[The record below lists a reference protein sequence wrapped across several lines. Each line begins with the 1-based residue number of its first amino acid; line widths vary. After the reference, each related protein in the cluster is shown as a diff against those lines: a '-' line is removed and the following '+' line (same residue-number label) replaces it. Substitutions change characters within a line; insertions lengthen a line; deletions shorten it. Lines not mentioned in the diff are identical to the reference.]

1 MKTRTAAVVVVGD
14 LARSPRMVNHAR
26 ELARCGVRVWL
37 VGYLD
42 REFDVPEGVLVRA
55 LHWPRNR
62 NGSAGWWLPKAGLRM
77 GWALFDLL
85 AILCRLRP
93 DTILVQNPPAFPT
106 LLAGWIASRVVRAQL
121 VLDWH
126 NYGYSMLAL
135 RLGGG
140 HPMTRIAAHY
150 EVFAARRASHHFCV
164 SEAMRQDIERA
175 FGLKARVLYDLPV
188 RWDGRD
194 VAAGERAIVVCP
206 SGWTAD
212 EDMDLL
218 LDALG
223 ILGPSE
229 WEFHL
234 TGDGPSRRRL
244 EPRIEALRNAG
255 TAIHLG
261 FLEERDYR
269 ALLGRAFIGLSL
281 HRSASRLD
289 LPMKIV
295 DLFGAGVPVCA
306 LDYGPVLREQV
317 REGETGLFFRTA
329 AELAELLGRLQ
340 AQPAL
345 ALQMRGWVRRRRNAT
360 WPVEWRRVAGPV
372 IGVADAA

>member
-1 MKTRTAAVVVVGD
+1 MKTRSAAVVVVGD

-26 ELARCGVRVWL
+26 ELARCGFRVWL
-37 VGYLD
+37 VGYRD
-42 REFDVPEGVLVRA
+42 REFAVPEGVLVRA

-62 NGSAGWWLPKAGLRM
+62 NGPAGWSLPRAGLRM

-85 AILCRLRP
+85 AVVLRLRP

-106 LLAGWIASRVVRAQL
+106 LLAAWIGSRMVRARF

-135 RLGGG
+135 RLGRD
-140 HPMTRIAAHY
+140 HWITRIAARY
-150 EVFAARRASHHFCV
+150 EAFGARRASHHFCV

-175 FGLKARVLYDLPV
+175 FGLNARVLYDLPMQ
-188 RWDGRD
+188 W
-194 VAAGERAIVVCP
+194 AAGSLADGEAGIVVCP

-218 LDALG
+218 LDALRM
-223 ILGPSE
+223 LGPGRF
-229 WEFHL
+229 EFHL
-234 TGDGPSRRRL
+234 TGDGPTRRGL
-244 EPRIEALRNAG
+244 EPRIQELRNAG

-269 ALLGRAFIGLSL
+269 ALLNRALIGLSL
-281 HRSASRLD
+281 HCSSSCLD

-295 DLFGAGVPVCA
+295 DLLGAGVPVCA

-329 AELAELLGRLQ
+329 AELAELLCRLQ

-345 ALQMRGWVRRRRNAT
+345 ALHMRDCVRKQRNTT

-372 IGVADAA
+372 IGVSDAA